1 MHQVHHIFLTVTHF
15 ITKYFKTIFINIIIN
30 VLGSNQAHGIRYKF
44 CKIIIFALKLKF
56 YHWHQ
61 KLSGYFPRRT
71 GPLCS
76 FSRKYLLNPQI
87 RISLSVILSS
97 NNGVSWEKGKKA
109 LSSACWSNKCTKYF
123 PLSRGPHFTSSW
135 GQCSLTPA
143 AVNTVLLDTDTLLRL
158 RAVWLLSAMVARPTS
173 LLGAG
178 LGGAQLKIWL
188 ALYRRS
194 LPMPA
199 LDRHQNQNFSM

>member
-1 MHQVHHIFLTVTHF
+1 MKFMLYCLPHTLNGPLPTHPSVTAHIIQKILMHQVHHIFLTVTHF

-76 FSRKYLLNPQI
+76 FSRKYLPNPQI

-109 LSSACWSNKCTKYF
+109 LSSAC
-123 PLSRGPHFTSSW
+123 
-135 GQCSLTPA
+135 
-143 AVNTVLLDTDTLLRL
+143 
-158 RAVWLLSAMVARPTS
+158 
-173 LLGAG
+173 
-178 LGGAQLKIWL
+178 
-188 ALYRRS
+188 
-194 LPMPA
+194 
-199 LDRHQNQNFSM
+199 